1 RPAATP
7 STAWSW
13 ASSPR
18 SKRPSA
24 TAPRS
29 HPAPRRGRG
38 SSASNRRGQR
48 PPLLVPPPVSSMPLL
63 ALLLAL
69 QDSLTTVTDP
79 VTLPQ
84 APPIEPTSG
93 LDMVLK
99 GGWVMF
105 PILLLSVL
113 AVYLF
118 VERLLALRRA
128 NANPEQLTQ
137 TVSQYVRSGDLSGA
151 IGYCRAQ
158 DNPAAR
164 IIQHGLERVGRPI
177 ADIKEAVETQGRRET
192 YNLQKRTDLIASAA
206 ALAPMLGF
214 LGTVTGLIEAFQAVE
229 RYGGT
234 ADPAILAGGI
244 WEALITTAAGLI
256 VGIPALF
263 MYNFLTNRI
272 NRTVNDLERASTDF
286 IDLLQ

>member
-1 RPAATP
+1 
-7 STAWSW
+7 
-13 ASSPR
+13 
-18 SKRPSA
+18 
-24 TAPRS
+24 
-29 HPAPRRGRG
+29 
-38 SSASNRRGQR
+38 
-48 PPLLVPPPVSSMPLL
+48 MPLL

-286 IDLLQ
+286 IDLLQMPAR